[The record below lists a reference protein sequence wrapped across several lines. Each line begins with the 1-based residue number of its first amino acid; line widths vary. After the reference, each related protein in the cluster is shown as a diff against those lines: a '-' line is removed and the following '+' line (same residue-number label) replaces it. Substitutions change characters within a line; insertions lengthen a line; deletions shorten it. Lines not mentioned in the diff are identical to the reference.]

1 MTITINAQDINA
13 NHTKIIVSKSLAK
26 VILGQMGMDSI
37 GKMHPEKFYKKMTS
51 ILDLSEE
58 IENEAFVLQTLLE
71 LENLCE
77 ECVKYESFIEWKV
90 Y

>member
-1 MTITINAQDINA
+1 
-13 NHTKIIVSKSLAK
+13 
-26 VILGQMGMDSI
+26 
-37 GKMHPEKFYKKMTS
+37 MTS

-71 LENLCE
+71 LETLCE